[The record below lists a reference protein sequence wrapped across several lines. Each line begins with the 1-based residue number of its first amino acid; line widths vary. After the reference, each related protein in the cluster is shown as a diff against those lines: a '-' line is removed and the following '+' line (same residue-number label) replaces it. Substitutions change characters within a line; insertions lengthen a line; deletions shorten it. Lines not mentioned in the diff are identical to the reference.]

1 MNAKT
6 KLIAGLALIVLVIF
20 SLAII
25 LNTSKKQMPMLA
37 NENMLPS
44 FVMNNYKN
52 KLAYSIALDRQDD
65 FQYLAC
71 YCGCG
76 MHEMQHRGKTIP
88 IMHSLKECFIN
99 EDGSWQDHAAIDCP
113 ACVAIALKAD
123 ELLKQGMSLKE
134 TREYIDTKYV
144 DQRYTDMGT
153 KTPLPP

>member
-65 FQYLAC
+65 F
-71 YCGCG
+71 

>member
-6 KLIAGLALIVLVIF
+6 KLIAGLVLIVLVVF
-20 SLAII
+20 SLVII

-37 NENMLPS
+37 NQNMLPD
-44 FVMNNYKN
+44 FVMNNYQN
-52 KLAYSIALDRQDD
+52 KLAYSIALDRQED
-65 FQYLAC
+65 FEYIAC

-76 MHEMQHRGKTIP
+76 MHEMQHRGKTIL

-113 ACVAIALKAD
+113 ACVAIALK
-123 ELLKQGMSLKE
+123 E

-144 DQRYTDMGT
+144 DQRYIEMGT